1 MVCYREVITLS
12 CVFGIGAAADGAG
25 CSQEVGEEAA
35 HQESGVMEI
44 GKNVKKYRELRA
56 FTLPDLAARAGV
68 SKAFLWEIETG
79 NSKRPGAELLY
90 KIAEALGVT
99 IAHLMGKGSGDDAR
113 ALIEPE
119 INDGLR
125 AFINERKLLRQPLEP
140 EEIQSLSYVQL
151 KGGRPQSKEQWSVV
165 YGMLREMITASRS

>member
-1 MVCYREVITLS
+1 
-12 CVFGIGAAADGAG
+12 
-25 CSQEVGEEAA
+25 
-35 HQESGVMEI
+35 MEI
-44 GKNVKKYRELRA
+44 GKNVKKYRELRDY
-56 FTLPDLAARAGV
+56 TLPDLAARAGV

-99 IAHLMGKGSGDDAR
+99 IAHLMGKGATGDDAR
-113 ALIEPE
+113 EMIEPE

-125 AFINERKLLRQPLEP
+125 AFINERKRLGQALEP
-140 EEIQSLSYVQL
+140 EEIQSLSFVQL

-165 YGMLREMITASRS
+165 YGMLREMIAE